1 MSIFVPDSQLEA
13 FLLEDAPYGDLTCQV
28 LGLERQP
35 GSLKFHIRHAAT
47 VCGTE
52 EAARLVQM
60 AGARVE
66 MFIPSGEEVEAG
78 ACLLEAS
85 GEVSTLHQSWRMA
98 GNILEYLTGI
108 ATRTRRMCDVI
119 HRVNPGA
126 TLAATRKIFPGTKRL
141 VTKAVLTGG
150 GQLHRLGLSETLL
163 VFKNHLN
170 FLAEKEDLAPI
181 LATWRQHAREKRITI
196 EVENAAQAMHLAHAG
211 VDALQLDKMPV
222 EELAQLVQAVRQIDT
237 EIILIAAGG
246 INAENV
252 GAYAGTGVDILVL
265 SSVYFGPPA
274 DIGTSIEPRNIQ
286 EDESEKRC

>member
-28 LGLERQP
+28 LGLQHQP
-35 GSLKFHIRHAAT
+35 GSLRFYIRHTAT

-52 EAARLVQM
+52 EAARLVEM

-66 MFIPSGEEVEAG
+66 MFIPSGEHVEAG

-85 GEVSTLHQSWRMA
+85 GEVSTLHQAWRMA
-98 GNILEYLTGI
+98 GNLLEYLTGI
-108 ATRTRRMCDVI
+108 ATRTRRMCAVI
-119 HRVNPGA
+119 HRVNPGV

-170 FLAEKEDLAPI
+170 FLAENGDLASM
-181 LATWRQHAREKRITI
+181 LATWRQQAKEKKITI
-196 EVENAAQAMHLAHAG
+196 EVENTTQAIHLAHAG

-222 EELAQLVQAVRQIDT
+222 EELAQLVQAVRQIDA

-246 INAENV
+246 INAENI
-252 GAYAGTGVDILVL
+252 GAYAATGVDVLVL

-274 DIGTSIEPRNIQ
+274 DIGASIEPYSTQACERV
-286 EDESEKRC
+286 ERC